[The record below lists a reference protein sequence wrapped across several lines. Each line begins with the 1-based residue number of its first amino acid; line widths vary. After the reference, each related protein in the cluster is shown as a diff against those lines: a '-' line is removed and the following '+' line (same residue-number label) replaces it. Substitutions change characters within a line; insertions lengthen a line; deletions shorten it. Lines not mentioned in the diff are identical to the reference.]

1 MLRHLKSLIVFLCI
15 FSVFPANADVI
26 WPSMYVTVGVR
37 SLWSIIGGLIAEILM
52 IKYFFKVSWIK
63 TVAICIPM
71 NLATVI
77 VGSAIIFI
85 GGFGVEIFLYPIDA
99 ILGIGTFHW
108 SHFVVA
114 YIFAIFVNTLI
125 ESIIMRLL
133 MKNIKYK
140 RIFWC
145 LFGANAISIM
155 IAAVYVRVAN
165 IQVG

>member
-26 WPSMYVTVGVR
+26 WPSMYVTAGVR
-37 SLWSIIGGLIAEILM
+37 SLWSIIGGLIAEIL
-52 IKYFFKVSWIK
+52 IVKYFFKVSWIK
-63 TVAICIPM
+63 TIVICIPM
-71 NLATVI
+71 NLASVV

-85 GGFGVEIFLYPIDA
+85 GGLGVEMLLYPIDA
-99 ILGIGTFHW
+99 IFGIGSFHW
-108 SHFVVA
+108 SHALAA

-165 IQVG
+165 VHVG